1 MIDED
6 LSDPKAPIRGNW
18 NLYDD
23 RNPGI
28 DFLDKYYQ
36 NLQYIREGLKSDF
49 HHPSKER
56 FH

>member
-1 MIDED
+1 MFQPDSGKFMIDED

-28 DFLDKYYQ
+28 DILDMYVT
-36 NLQYIREGLKSDF
+36 KS
-49 HHPSKER
+49 SKRLEKA
-56 FH
+56 